1 MSPKTP
7 PPITAVLLILGGAV
21 FVVLGGLHAIY
32 TLLDLRDPRRLV
44 PVDPSVAHAMANSAL
59 RLSRGGTDVWRAWV
73 GFNFSHSLGVLLV
86 GALGVWA
93 GCRIKVLP
101 VGIMMPALTLIGCA
115 YEVLALLYWFW
126 IPAVGV
132 AVGTGCFAAAWLLS
146 LR

>member
-1 MSPKTP
+1 M
-7 PPITAVLLILGGAV
+7 
-21 FVVLGGLHAIY
+21 
-32 TLLDLRDPRRLV
+32 
-44 PVDPSVAHAMANSAL
+44 
-59 RLSRGGTDVWRAWV
+59 WRAWV

-86 GALGVWA
+86 GTLGVWA

-101 VGIMMPALTLIGCA
+101 VGSIMPVLTLMGCA